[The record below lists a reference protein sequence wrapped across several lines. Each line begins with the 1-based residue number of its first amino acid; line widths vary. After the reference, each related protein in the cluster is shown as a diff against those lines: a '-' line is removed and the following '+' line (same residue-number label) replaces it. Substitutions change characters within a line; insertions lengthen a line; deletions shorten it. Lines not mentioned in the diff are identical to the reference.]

1 MNIPEF
7 ETLEEMATFWDTH
20 DLTEFEDQLV
30 EVREPIFAHLNSRFM
45 TVILDEKHYEML
57 KKIAEQEHR
66 HTIAL
71 LNEWIITLLDEK
83 YHSKQKTL
91 NISSV

>member
-7 ETLEEMATFWDTH
+7 ETLEEMAIFWDTH

-30 EVREPIFAHLNSRFM
+30 EVHKPIFDHLSSRFM

-57 KKIAEQEHR
+57 KKIADQEQR
-66 HTIAL
+66 NTAVL

-83 YHSKQKTL
+83 YHSSQR
-91 NISSV
+91 I

>member
-7 ETLEEMATFWDTH
+7 ETLEEMAIFWDTH
-20 DLTEFEDQLV
+20 ELTEFEDQLV
-30 EVREPIFAHLNSRFM
+30 EVHEPIFDHLSSRFM

-57 KKIAEQEHR
+57 KKIADQEQR
-66 HTIAL
+66 NTTIL

-83 YHSKQKTL
+83 YHSSQRT
-91 NISSV
+91 